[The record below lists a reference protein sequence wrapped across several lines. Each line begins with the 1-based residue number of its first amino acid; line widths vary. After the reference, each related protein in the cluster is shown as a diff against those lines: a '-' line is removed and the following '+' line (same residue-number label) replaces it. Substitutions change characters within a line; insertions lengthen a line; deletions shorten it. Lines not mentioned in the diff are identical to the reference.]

1 MSRTEAR
8 PSARPSNGGGAECL
22 SSSPTTLCGITQSIS
37 ERTKTHLSKATW
49 KEFICLIIVEPFET
63 REELLE
69 AERAAILNEF
79 PKFNQI
85 LNGRRHPV
93 QEIAK
98 RSAPPRKPKLTL
110 REANDQRYQNDLAR
124 RAAAALS
131 DTTEPQDAREK
142 QVGN

>member
-63 REELLE
+63 LEELLE

-98 RSAPPRKPKLTL
+98 RSAPPRKPKLTP
-110 REANDQRYQNDLAR
+110 REANDQRYQNVLAR

-131 DTTEPQDAREK
+131 DTTEPQDA
-142 QVGN
+142 